1 MFCERLEKFDIKVIV
16 DYVRESTTHVVATK
30 RNTSKGLQ
38 ALINGK
44 YIVDHSFVDALI
56 DVARAKPGLE
66 SALETDFD
74 SNWPNELQYLPPK
87 GPEQIERP
95 LAAYFPD
102 LTARQNIFEGYT
114 FIFYD
119 QPQFDNLIAPITNGK
134 GKALLHRVDPSSTT
148 ADDFVR
154 YVKNVAGEKGVGE
167 FEDGSE
173 GKGVVIVRYQP
184 LKGPALPFYSEFGRQ
199 VSLQLDHRLIE
210 QSEFLDAILNNDA
223 SMLRRALETEPS
235 AAASAFSGGTG
246 TETEEPGRACPNM
259 TGVTNIA
266 EVEPLLIELPVLA
279 IKTGRTRRTVTSR
292 FKGFDDDFPTANVDE
307 FEEVSSRPQSQ
318 VPGLF
323 VMDSQN
329 TDKAIGNTIGND
341 DTTAPGGAQQG
352 RKRAWQEA
360 QEFDEENI
368 LDQLA
373 PAAANLK
380 RLRLADEVASRQSG
394 HVPVPMKLTTSPP
407 PSQETSKRS
416 SKRRKEVD
424 ILEIARLQREKE
436 DSTAKA
442 ERDSLEQAMNGVDM
456 AQVRKLAP
464 IEEMVVKHPHSPIQ
478 VSNNEGNLWD
488 EKWNGRMNFKKFRR
502 KGQACASI
510 IHKVIVPLQEVKK
523 KDFGIGEDYWLEGDK
538 DHQYIRKGR
547 QQKDN
552 INDTQRQS
560 QRATA
565 NGQID
570 ISAVAGD
577 DENTDRES
585 HLSQSALLSHGEQ
598 STTQS
603 TTSRTGRSSSKRT
616 TTEIIRNPAPTKK
629 PRHISQTDDSDDSD
643 EGLGFRFRKRT

>member
-16 DYVRESTTHVVATK
+16 EYVPESTTHVVATK

-95 LAAYFPD
+95 SAAYLPD

-134 GKALLHRVDPSSTT
+134 GKALLHPVDPSNTT

-184 LKGPALPFYSEFGRQ
+184 LKGPALPFYSEFGRR

-235 AAASAFSGGTG
+235 GIASAFPSKIGTG
-246 TETEEPGRACPNM
+246 IEEPGRACPNM
-259 TGVTNIA
+259 TGITNTA
-266 EVEPLLIELPVLA
+266 EVEPLSIETPVQA
-279 IKTGRTRRTVTSR
+279 TKTGRIRRTVTSR
-292 FKGFDDDFPTANVDE
+292 FKGFDDDFTTANVHE
-307 FEEVSSRPQSQ
+307 SEQVSSGPQSQ
-318 VPGLF
+318 ISGLF

-329 TDKAIGNTIGND
+329 TDKAIGNAIGND
-341 DTTAPGGAQQG
+341 DTAAPGGSQQG

-360 QEFDEENI
+360 QEFDDKNI

-380 RLRLADEVASRQSG
+380 RLRLADEVVSRQVG
-394 HVPVPMKLTTSPP
+394 HVPVPMNLAAFPP
-407 PSQETSKRS
+407 PPQETSKRS

-442 ERDSLEQAMNGVDM
+442 ERESLEQAMDGVDM

-464 IEEMVVKHPHSPIQ
+464 IEEMVVKHPHSPMQ
-478 VSNNEGNLWD
+478 VSNSEGNLWD

-502 KGQACASI
+502 KGQAGASI
-510 IHKVIVPLQEVKK
+510 VHKVIVPLQEVKK

-538 DHQYIRKGR
+538 DYQHRRMAR

-552 INDTQRQS
+552 IYDTQRQS

-565 NGQID
+565 NGRID
-570 ISAVAGD
+570 ASAVAED
-577 DENTDRES
+577 DESPDHRN
-585 HLSQSALLSHGEQ
+585 HLPQSALLSYGEQ

-603 TTSRTGRSSSKRT
+603 TTSRTGQSSSKRT
-616 TTEIIRNPAPTKK
+616 TTEIMMNPAPTKK
-629 PRHISQTDDSDDSD
+629 PRHISQTDDSEDSD

>member
-1 MFCERLEKFDIKVIV
+1 MFCDRLEKFDIKVIV
-16 DYVRESTTHVVATK
+16 EYVRESTTHVVATK

-56 DVARAKPGLE
+56 DVAGAKSGTE

-74 SNWPNELQYLPPK
+74 SNWPNELQHLPPK

-95 LAAYFPD
+95 SAAYFPD
-102 LTARQNIFEGYT
+102 TAARQNIFEGYT

-119 QPQFDNLIAPITNGK
+119 QAQFDNLIAPITNGK

-173 GKGVVIVRYQP
+173 GKGVVVVRYQP
-184 LKGPALPFYSEFGRQ
+184 LKGAALPFYSEFGRQ

-210 QSEFLDAILNNDA
+210 QSEFLDAILDNDA

-235 AAASAFSGGTG
+235 GVVSVSPGKIATG
-246 TETEEPGRACPNM
+246 TQDLGRACPNM
-259 TGVTNIA
+259 TGIVNTGDVESLPIETPAQVTR
-266 EVEPLLIELPVLA
+266 
-279 IKTGRTRRTVTSR
+279 TGRTRRTVTSR
-292 FKGFDDDFPTANVDE
+292 FKGFDDDFTTVTVQE
-307 FEEVSSRPQSQ
+307 SKETSSVPQSQ
-318 VPGLF
+318 ISGLF

-329 TDKAIGNTIGND
+329 TDKVTRNAIEDD
-341 DTTAPGGAQQG
+341 DTTALGGSQQG
-352 RKRAWQEA
+352 RKRAWHET
-360 QEFDEENI
+360 QEFDEEMF

-373 PAAANLK
+373 PAAASLK
-380 RLRLADEVASRQSG
+380 RLRLADELLSREAG
-394 HVPVPMKLTTSPP
+394 RVPVPKASPP
-407 PSQETSKRS
+407 PPQEISKKS
-416 SKRRKEVD
+416 SKEKKEVD

-436 DSTAKA
+436 DLTAKA
-442 ERDSLEQAMNGVDM
+442 ERESLEQAMDGVDM

-464 IEEMVVKHPHSPIQ
+464 IQEMVVKHPHSPMQ
-478 VSNNEGNLWD
+478 VSNNDGHLWD

-502 KGQACASI
+502 KGQASASL
-510 IHKVIVPLQEVKK
+510 IHKVIVPLEEVKK

-538 DHQYIRKGR
+538 DRENRRKTSQR
-547 QQKDN
+547 KD
-552 INDTQRQS
+552 ITYDTQRDS
-560 QRATA
+560 QRGTA
-565 NGQID
+565 DGQINA
-570 ISAVAGD
+570 SAVVGD
-577 DENTDRES
+577 DESPDHRN
-585 HLSQSALLSHGEQ
+585 HLAQSTLLSHEEL

-603 TTSRTGRSSSKRT
+603 TISRSSNKRT
-616 TTEIIRNPAPTKK
+616 TTELTTNPAPTKK
-629 PRHISQTDDSDDSD
+629 PRHISQTNDSEDSD